1 MPGACAWGGPAAWA
15 PGLPWAPWPH
25 RAPWPPRALQ
35 GSHDELSDNE
45 EDLEEKSESEGSDY
59 SPNKKKKKKLKD
71 KKEKKGKRKRKG
83 DDEDANED
91 GCLKVTPEA
100 GGRSAPQGLLGGRSL
115 LLSPLCLPLPAEP
128 TVGVRGRAGASD

>member
-1 MPGACAWGGPAAWA
+1 M
-15 PGLPWAPWPH
+15 
-25 RAPWPPRALQ
+25 Q

-71 KKEKKGKRKRKG
+71 KKEKKAKRKRKG
-83 DDEDANED
+83 DDEDANDE

-100 GGRSAPQGLLGGRSL
+100 GGRTQLPQAGLLGGRQGAPGGGGGGIWL
-115 LLSPLCLPLPAEP
+115 TGLC
-128 TVGVRGRAGASD
+128 VRVHCL